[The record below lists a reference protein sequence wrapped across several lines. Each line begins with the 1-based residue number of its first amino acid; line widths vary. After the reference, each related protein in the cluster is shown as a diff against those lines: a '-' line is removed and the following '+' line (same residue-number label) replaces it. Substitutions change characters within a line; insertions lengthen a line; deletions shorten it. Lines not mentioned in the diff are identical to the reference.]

1 MEDLYTKS
9 EQEMNH
15 TKTRLNEKESELATK
30 SANSSHLESKYQELF
45 QEKIQL
51 TEKLTT
57 TESNLNLKLTELTNY
72 QREYQQKDLQAQIL
86 YENLNLEIK
95 LRNEKAAEMEG
106 LKTAFENEKKKNLEL
121 STKMLAEETEQVK
134 IRKELEDAKT
144 EIRHL
149 TSKRKR
155 CETNINQYQM
165 KLRKKQ

>member
-1 MEDLYTKS
+1 
-9 EQEMNH
+9 
-15 TKTRLNEKESELATK
+15 
-30 SANSSHLESKYQELF
+30 
-45 QEKIQL
+45 
-51 TEKLTT
+51 
-57 TESNLNLKLTELTNY
+57 
-72 QREYQQKDLQAQIL
+72 
-86 YENLNLEIK
+86 
-95 LRNEKAAEMEG
+95 MEG